1 MGEKGCPHFF
11 QGILF
16 LLAGILYDGSEYI
29 NRENENQ
36 GGTAMEWRQKYEQW
50 LREPQLDPE
59 LKRLLEQR
67 RNDERWLED
76 CFYKNLEFGTGGMR
90 GEIGPGTNRMNMYTV
105 RKASEGLARYIQSFG
120 DEAKQRGVVIAYDSR
135 HKSPEFA
142 MEAAKTLATN
152 GIQTYV
158 FDELRPT
165 PELSFAVRYLRA
177 FAGIVITASHN
188 PPEYNGYK
196 VYGEDGGQ
204 LPPAVAD
211 QVIRY
216 VNEVENELAI
226 HVEDEETLREKS
238 LIRIIGSEVDD
249 AYIHAVKTISIHP
262 ELAREA
268 AINIVFTPLHGTS
281 NKPVRRALA
290 ELGYQ
295 NVFVVKEQELPDP
308 NFSTVAS
315 PNPEE
320 HAAFAMA
327 MELGKQVN
335 ADLLIATDPDA
346 DRMGVAVTN
355 DKGNYV
361 VLTGNQTGG
370 LLLHYL
376 LSQRKAQGTL
386 PENGVVLKT
395 IVTSEFGRAI
405 AQSFGLETVDTL
417 TGFKF
422 IGEKMKEY
430 EQTGQYAFQFGYEE
444 SYGYLIGDFVR
455 DKDAVQAA
463 VLAAEVCAFYKKQ
476 GLSLYEALLQLF
488 DQYGYYREGQ
498 RSLTLKGK
506 EGAEAIAAILASF
519 RQQPPVEAAGKKVT
533 VIEDYKTKERTNT
546 LTGEKTAI
554 DLPTSNVLK
563 YILED
568 GSWFCLR
575 PSGTEPK
582 MKAYFGVKG
591 TSLEDSEERLA
602 RLTEAVMQRVK
613 DVLST
618 VSPSYAQ

>member
-1 MGEKGCPHFF
+1 M
-11 QGILF
+11 
-16 LLAGILYDGSEYI
+16 D
-29 NRENENQ
+29 
-36 GGTAMEWRQKYEQW
+36 WRQKYEQW
-50 LREPQLDPE
+50 LHAPQLDPE
-59 LKRLLEQR
+59 LKQLLNQHSD
-67 RNDERWLED
+67 DERWLED

-90 GEIGPGTNRMNMYTV
+90 GEIGPGTNRMNIYMV

-120 DEAKQRGVVIAYDSR
+120 DEAKRRGVVIAYDSR

-158 FDELRPT
+158 FEELRPT
-165 PELSFAVRYLRA
+165 PELSFAVRHLRA

-204 LPPAVAD
+204 LPPDTAD
-211 QVIRY
+211 EVIRY
-216 VNEVENELAI
+216 VNGVENELAI
-226 HVEDEETLREKS
+226 QVDDETTLKEKG
-238 LIRIIGSEVDD
+238 LIRIIGPEIDE
-249 AYIHAVKTISIHP
+249 AYVNAVKTISLHP
-262 ELAREA
+262 ELARETT
-268 AINIVFTPLHGTS
+268 INIVFTPLHGTS

-295 NVFVVKEQELPDP
+295 NVFVVKEQEQPDP

-320 HAAFAMA
+320 HAAFALA

-346 DRMGVAVTN
+346 DRLGIAVKN
-355 DKGNYV
+355 EQGEYV

-376 LSQRKAQGTL
+376 LSQRQEKGLL
-386 PENGVVLKT
+386 PSNGVVLKT
-395 IVTSEFGRAI
+395 IVTSEFGREI
-405 AQSFGLETVDTL
+405 AASFGLETVDTL

-422 IGEKMKEY
+422 IGEKIKEY
-430 EQTGQYAFQFGYEE
+430 EQTGQYTFQFGYEE
-444 SYGYLIGDFVR
+444 SYGYLIGDFAR

-488 DQYGYYREGQ
+488 AKYGYYREGQ

-506 EGAEAIAAILASF
+506 EGAETIAAILASF
-519 RQQPPVEAAGKKVT
+519 RQHPPVEAAGKKVT
-533 VIEDYKTKERTNT
+533 VIEDYTTKERTNT

-554 DLPTSNVLK
+554 TLPTSNVLK
-563 YILED
+563 YMLED

-591 TSLEDSEERLA
+591 ISLQDSEEKLA
-602 RLTEAVMQRVK
+602 RLSDAVMQRVH
-613 DVLST
+613 DVLRA
-618 VSPSYAQ
+618 VSPSYIQ

>member
-1 MGEKGCPHFF
+1 
-11 QGILF
+11 
-16 LLAGILYDGSEYI
+16 
-29 NRENENQ
+29 
-36 GGTAMEWRQKYEQW
+36 MEWRQKYEQW
-50 LREPQLDPE
+50 LREPQLHPE
-59 LKRLLEQR
+59 LRQRLEQR
-67 RNDERWLED
+67 RDDERWLED

-90 GEIGPGTNRMNMYTV
+90 GELGPGTNRMNIYTV

-120 DEAKQRGVVIAYDSR
+120 DEAKRRGVVIAYDSR
-135 HKSPEFA
+135 HQSPEFA

-152 GIQTYV
+152 GIQAYV

-165 PELSFAVRYLRA
+165 PELSFAVRHLRA

-211 QVIRY
+211 EVIRY
-216 VNEVENELAI
+216 VNEVENELAVC
-226 HVEDEETLREKS
+226 VEDEEVLKQKG
-238 LIRIIGSEVDD
+238 LIRIIGKEIDD
-249 AYIHAVKTISIHP
+249 AYIDAVKTISLHP
-262 ELAREA
+262 ELAKETKMT
-268 AINIVFTPLHGTS
+268 IVFTPLHGTA

-295 NVFVVKEQELPDP
+295 NVFVVKEQEQPDP

-327 MELGKQVN
+327 IELGEQVN

-346 DRMGVAVTN
+346 DRLGIAVKN
-355 DKGNYV
+355 GEGEYI
-361 VLTGNQTGG
+361 VLTGNQTGA

-376 LSQRKAQGTL
+376 LSQRKEKGLL
-386 PENGVVLKT
+386 PPNGVVLKT

-405 AQSFGLETVDTL
+405 AASFGLETVDTL

-422 IGEKMKEY
+422 IGEKIKEY
-430 EQTGQYAFQFGYEE
+430 EQTGQYVFQFGYEE

-463 VLAAEVCAFYKKQ
+463 VLAAEVCAFYKQQ
-476 GLSLYEALLQLF
+476 GLSLYEGLLQLF
-488 DQYGYYREGQ
+488 AKYGYYREGQ
-498 RSLTLKGK
+498 QSLTLKGK

-519 RQQPPVEAAGKKVT
+519 RQQPPVEVAGKKVT
-533 VIEDYKTKERTNT
+533 VIEDYKTRERTNT
-546 LTGEKTAI
+546 VTGEKTALT
-554 DLPTSNVLK
+554 LPASNVLK
-563 YILED
+563 YVLED

-591 TSLEDSEERLA
+591 TSLQDSEEKLA
-602 RLTEAVMQRVK
+602 ALTGAVMRRVH
-613 DVLST
+613 DVLRA
-618 VSPSYAQ
+618 VSPSYAP

>member
-226 HVEDEETLREKS
+226 HVEDEETLREKG

-262 ELAREA
+262 ELARET